1 MEQGAWSYWER
12 ERLGISCCPC
22 VESVDTA
29 ATGAEPAASAAQR
42 DYELRDY
49 RVRGYEARPQR
60 VATPPALSSDA
71 AVDRILDE
79 VAAEGVLVLH
89 GRRVPNLRATID
101 HVAVAPT
108 GVYVIATRSA
118 EGSIAVLRRSF
129 SRKHDLYVGKKR
141 CTAWVSA
148 LATPFDAVHRA
159 LAGESI
165 PMWPTVA
172 TVHVEWPSVPWS
184 FTIEGV
190 TVVSWPTL
198 RKQLG
203 KPGRLQPETIE
214 RLAQTLH
221 VALPAA

>member
-29 ATGAEPAASAAQR
+29 ASDAEPAASAAQR
-42 DYELRDY
+42 DYELRDL
-49 RVRGYEARPQR
+49 A
-60 VATPPALSSDA
+60 PPARSGDA

-89 GRRVPNLRATID
+89 GRRIPNLRATID
-101 HVAVAPT
+101 HIAVAPT

-129 SRKHDLYVGKKR
+129 SRKQDLYVGKKR

-159 LAGESI
+159 LAGEPI
-165 PMWPTVA
+165 PVRPTVA
-172 TVHVEWPSVPWS
+172 TVRVEWPSVPWS

-214 RLAQTLH
+214 RVAHALQ